1 MISKRVTIS
10 LALAVVLP
18 LASSVAPSF
27 AGSSESQIV
36 SRELRSEHFAH
47 NKIGTSPVR
56 KMAIYLPAGHDGSS
70 KGYPVIYF
78 LPHPFGNYRAL
89 V

>member
-27 AGSSESQIV
+27 AGSSKA
-36 SRELRSEHFAH
+36 RL
-47 NKIGTSPVR
+47 
-56 KMAIYLPAGHDGSS
+56 
-70 KGYPVIYF
+70 
-78 LPHPFGNYRAL
+78 
-89 V
+89 